1 MAAWSASS
9 PQTENLK
16 RAHLSL
22 CEFPLYSHNRG
33 LMSRTDRDSA
43 VTWRWDENDPGLLF
57 PRVDGSDLC
66 LSTTDEIVET
76 GRQIVLAK
84 CPSLPWEFSYF
95 VSKAFRIKSRGLCE
109 YCRL

>member
-1 MAAWSASS
+1 
-9 PQTENLK
+9 
-16 RAHLSL
+16 
-22 CEFPLYSHNRG
+22 
-33 LMSRTDRDSA
+33 MSRTDRDSA